1 MHQLVNYQ
9 DYRILLVDDS
19 GPMLNLLQLYLEQ
32 SGFIVKSTTSAEQAI
47 KMVER
52 EEVDLLI
59 SDIFMPQMT
68 GFELSRK
75 LKNKIPVIL
84 ITAGESDELQENIAD
99 LSDAFLHKAIGRE
112 QLVQAVKKTI
122 DRWKMTDD
130 LQKIKR

>member
-112 QLVQAVKKTI
+112 QLVQAVKKAI

>member
-99 LSDAFLHKAIGRE
+99 LSDAFLH
-112 QLVQAVKKTI
+112 
-122 DRWKMTDD
+122 
-130 LQKIKR
+130 